1 MALFATNVF
10 FITWILIDTA
20 ATETKIIDGLSF
32 YHFLGITNGAL
43 IIISV
48 FSITYKNLGDRILV
62 WGYSNGI
69 RAVLLVVLSVLIFV
83 VACFLLFIVHFEL
96 QTNTDV
102 LLGAFQSI
110 SNSYFLSLTVFFSFV
125 SLMMFFISNLERR
138 SGNVLRLMSQSMGNS
153 LRPKLVERGFMFI
166 DLNNATSLAETLT
179 SKDYANLLRDCFLL
193 LNELVDVSP
202 FEIYQYVGDEAVITW
217 EADTPNADLKA
228 LHLFS
233 DFKAYLKEN
242 KNAFTKEYNT
252 EPKFKCA
259 IHCGEVV
266 QSEIGKEIKHL
277 VYHGDVLN
285 TTSRLLSQCHHYN
298 TDVIISKDTV
308 SGLNI
313 VTEKY
318 HLSPMVCNNL
328 KGKQN
333 SIEAFVVT
341 TKRTKGEENTS
352 DTITFFLAPKVT
364 VSHSIFNDQKVV
376 FK

>member
-1 MALFATNVF
+1 
-10 FITWILIDTA
+10 
-20 ATETKIIDGLSF
+20 
-32 YHFLGITNGAL
+32 
-43 IIISV
+43 
-48 FSITYKNLGDRILV
+48 
-62 WGYSNGI
+62 
-69 RAVLLVVLSVLIFV
+69 
-83 VACFLLFIVHFEL
+83 
-96 QTNTDV
+96 
-102 LLGAFQSI
+102 
-110 SNSYFLSLTVFFSFV
+110 
-125 SLMMFFISNLERR
+125 
-138 SGNVLRLMSQSMGNS
+138 
-153 LRPKLVERGFMFI
+153 MFI

-352 DTITFFLAPKVT
+352 DTITLFLAPNVT